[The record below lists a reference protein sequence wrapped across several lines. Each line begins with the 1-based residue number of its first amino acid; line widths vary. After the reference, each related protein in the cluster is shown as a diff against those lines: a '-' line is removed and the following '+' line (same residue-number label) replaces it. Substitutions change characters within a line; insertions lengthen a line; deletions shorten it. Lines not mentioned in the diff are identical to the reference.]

1 MKPGGKV
8 VLCQRLRVATSDLRA
23 PGAARSICFPGSAP
37 TRSWVGG
44 EVLWSLVGL
53 GVLVWVVR
61 LWWVVG
67 DGGRQN
73 IRDLHSREK

>member
-1 MKPGGKV
+1 MGG
-8 VLCQRLRVATSDLRA
+8 
-23 PGAARSICFPGSAP
+23 
-37 TRSWVGG
+37 GG
-44 EVLWSLVGL
+44 EVLWRLVEL